1 MKTAIL
7 FLAAAFA
14 CGGQANGADFGQAP
28 PAAQPVL
35 VQAPPSRRHLTLFHL
50 RLSFLRRAKP
60 AEAGN
65 NPLSGARLYAMRMT
79 SDPQLRPRIDTR
91 VNELGDGAV
100 ASFGYHPG
108 VVPSTLGPHELD
120 GAAEPQLG
128 HSESSAGVTV
138 KIPL

>member
-7 FLAAAFA
+7 MLAAAFA
-14 CGGQANGADFGQAP
+14 CGGQANGADFVRAP

-35 VQAPPSRRHLTLFHL
+35 VQAPPWRSHLTLFHL
-50 RLSFLRRAKP
+50 RLSFLRRTKARD
-60 AEAGN
+60 
-65 NPLSGARLYAMRMT
+65 NPLSGARLYALRMAR
-79 SDPQLRPRIDTR
+79 DPQPRPRIDTR

-108 VVPSTLGPHELD
+108 VVANTLGPHELD

-128 HSESSAGVTV
+128 HSESSAGVSL